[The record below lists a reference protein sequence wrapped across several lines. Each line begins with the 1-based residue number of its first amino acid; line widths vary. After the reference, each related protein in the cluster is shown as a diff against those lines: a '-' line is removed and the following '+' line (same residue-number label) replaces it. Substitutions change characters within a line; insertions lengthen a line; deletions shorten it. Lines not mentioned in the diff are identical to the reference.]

1 MEIFQKIEA
10 FIDAPDA
17 DRIDEAKRLLAGFR
31 KSETTIK
38 AIDDFLLDFM
48 TLVFVVESGEEE
60 FQGSVRKLARLKL
73 KKLKRIATILA

>member
-1 MEIFQKIEA
+1 MKQSVCSQASE
-10 FIDAPDA
+10 
-17 DRIDEAKRLLAGFR
+17 
-31 KSETTIK
+31 SETTIK